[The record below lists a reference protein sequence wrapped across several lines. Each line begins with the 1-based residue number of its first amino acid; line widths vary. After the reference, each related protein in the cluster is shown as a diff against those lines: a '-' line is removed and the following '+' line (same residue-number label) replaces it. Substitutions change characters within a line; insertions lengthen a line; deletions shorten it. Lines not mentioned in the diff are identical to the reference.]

1 MPKSKPD
8 MVHSVRIEL
17 QEKERELLEKYME
30 AKTVE
35 GYAKAVNNA
44 MIPVGVVFIGGVA
57 YLIADGIHDFWEKH
71 RDRLSTVYERT
82 TDPSFEQAEKDTG
95 QWWRVFDIQYILGI
109 RDKED

>member
-44 MIPVGVVFIGGVA
+44 MIPVGVVFIGGGG
-57 YLIADGIHDFWEKH
+57 GIMTPPM
-71 RDRLSTVYERT
+71 RLEMSIPGPCISY
-82 TDPSFEQAEKDTG
+82 
-95 QWWRVFDIQYILGI
+95 
-109 RDKED
+109 

>member
-57 YLIADGIHDFWEKH
+57 YLIADGIHGFWERH
-71 RDRLSTVYERT
+71 RDRLATVYERT
-82 TDPSFEQAEKDTG
+82 TDPSMERAKEEG
-95 QWWRVFDIQYILGI
+95 EPWWRIFDIQYILGV
-109 RDKED
+109 KK